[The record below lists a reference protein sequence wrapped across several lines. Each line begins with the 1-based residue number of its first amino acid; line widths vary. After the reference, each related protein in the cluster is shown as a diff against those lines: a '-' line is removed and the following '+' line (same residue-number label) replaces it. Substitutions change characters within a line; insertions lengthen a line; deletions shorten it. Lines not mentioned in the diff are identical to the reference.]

1 MIKHGILLIFDEVI
15 TGWGRTGSKF
25 GAHEFGVTPDIMTM
39 AKATTNGVV
48 PMGFVAC
55 HDDIYDAVMDA
66 SPTGAVELFHGY
78 TYSGIPVAVA
88 AALAVQDIFEK
99 DDIFN
104 DAEIIVKVKEPQ
116 KVEVEMIRENQ
127 IVYTY
132 LHLAAAKELTE
143 GLIKSKSIN
152 IAYETVTDD
161 NGRLPL
167 LAPMSAVAGRMS
179 VQAGAHCLEKN
190 QKGRGLL
197 LGGAPGVS
205 GGKVVILGGGVVGEN
220 AAVIAT
226 GMQAE
231 VHIVDKSE
239 ARLKQLVEMFGD
251 KIIPEQSD
259 KIDLNKLVSEAD
271 LLVGGVL
278 IPGAEA
284 PKLVT
289 KDMIKSMKRGSVIVD
304 VAIDQGGCVETSKPT
319 THGDPTYIVDDVVHY
334 CVANMPGGVPR
345 TSTLALNNAT
355 LPFLVKLANNGYQK
369 ALGED
374 KNLLAGLNA
383 HKGHVTYKA
392 VAAVFGHDYVAPEE
406 AIKI

>member
-1 MIKHGILLIFDEVI
+1 MKIGVPKEIKPQENRIGLTPESVKILVSEGHEVI
-15 TGWGRTGSKF
+15 VENSGGFEAGFENEQYTNA
-25 GAHEFGVTPDIMTM
+25 GAKIVNT
-39 AKATTNGVV
+39 
-48 PMGFVAC
+48 
-55 HDDIYDAVMDA
+55 
-66 SPTGAVELFHGY
+66 
-78 TYSGIPVAVA
+78 A
-88 AALAVQDIFEK
+88 A
-99 DDIFN
+99 DIFN

-116 KVEVEMIRENQ
+116 KVEVDMIRENQ

-152 IAYETVTDD
+152 IAYETVTDN

-190 QKGRGLL
+190 QKGRGVL
-197 LGGAPGVS
+197 LGGAPGGEPANVL
-205 GGKVVILGGGVVGEN
+205 ILGGGVVGEN

-226 GMQAE
+226 GMQAK

-239 ARLKQLVEMFGD
+239 SRLKQLVQMFGN

-259 KIDLNKLVSEAD
+259 KIDLNKLVAEAD
-271 LLVGGVL
+271 LVVGGVL

-289 KDMIKSMKRGSVIVD
+289 KGMLKLMKRGSVIVD

-319 THGDPTYIVDDVVHY
+319 THGDPTYIVDDIVHY

-345 TSTLALNNAT
+345 TSTFALNQAT
-355 LPFLVKLANNGYQK
+355 LPYLVKLANKGYQK
-369 ALGED
+369 ALSED
-374 KNLLAGLNA
+374 KNFLAGLNVC
-383 HKGHVTYKA
+383 KGEVTYKA
-392 VAAVFGHDYVAPEE
+392 VADVFGYKYAEPLNV
-406 AIKI
+406 I